1 MFHWNN
7 WTTLFLYLSYQ
18 LNVLFFTKCGWY
30 FRLYFK
36 NANIYGA
43 DIDKNI
49 LNNKIVQ
56 DMTANI
62 KKSLGNTGRILIRA
76 SGTEDMI
83 RIMVESTNQ
92 KKVNE
97 ITDKLENLI
106 VEQDK
111 IEKNK

>member
-1 MFHWNN
+1 MPQS
-7 WTTLFLYLSYQ
+7 L
-18 LNVLFFTKCGWY
+18 
-30 FRLYFK
+30 K
-36 NANIYGA
+36 NIRN
-43 DIDKNI
+43 IDKNI

-56 DMTANI
+56 DMTTKI

-97 ITDKLENLI
+97 IIDKLENLI

-111 IEKNK
+111 FEKNK

>member
-1 MFHWNN
+1 M
-7 WTTLFLYLSYQ
+7 TT
-18 LNVLFFTKCGWY
+18 K
-30 FRLYFK
+30 
-36 NANIYGA
+36 
-43 DIDKNI
+43 
-49 LNNKIVQ
+49 
-56 DMTANI
+56 I

-83 RIMVESTNQ
+83 RIMVESTNK

>member
-1 MFHWNN
+1 MPQS
-7 WTTLFLYLSYQ
+7 L
-18 LNVLFFTKCGWY
+18 
-30 FRLYFK
+30 K
-36 NANIYGA
+36 NIRN
-43 DIDKNI
+43 IDKNI